1 MAGGG
6 QNSSGSPNYQG
17 SGNGSVYGGMPIGG
31 NAYAPQPQPQV
42 DPGYGQAQTME
53 MHALPA
59 QLPNMGQM
67 QQPNMGQTGQQ
78 GGGLGSLMG
87 GQGQGMDV
95 IVHGQPY
102 QQGGQQGGITT
113 LMNQPQQMNTDQ
125 MPGQF
130 PYNMQ

>member
-31 NAYAPQPQPQV
+31 GNAYAPQPQPQV
-42 DPGYGQAQTME
+42 DPGYNMQPPVPQ
-53 MHALPA
+53 PA
-59 QLPNMGQM
+59 QYPPNMGQM
-67 QQPNMGQTGQQ
+67 QQQ

-87 GQGQGMDV
+87 GQNQGMDV

-102 QQGGQQGGITT
+102 QQGGQQGGIAS
-113 LMNQPQQMNTDQ
+113 LVNSPQQMNTDQ
-125 MPGQF
+125 MPGNF
-130 PYNMQ
+130 NNTLPIFRDKVI

>member
-31 NAYAPQPQPQV
+31 GNAYAPQPQPQV
-42 DPGYGQAQTME
+42 DPGYMQPPVPQ
-53 MHALPA
+53 PA
-59 QLPNMGQM
+59 QYQPNMGQM
-67 QQPNMGQTGQQ
+67 QQPNLGQMQQQ
-78 GGGLGSLMG
+78 GGGLGGLMG

-102 QQGGQQGGITT
+102 QQGGQQGGIAS
-113 LMNQPQQMNTDQ
+113 LVNSPQQMNTDQ